1 MEQLKKKICGI
12 KYYRTWNLL
21 LGTFLVTIV
30 EKPSSWFPCIE
41 AFREVRP
48 KKRNSC
54 PFPVS
59 SLNVQLALI
68 MFSFDFCKLNYGIAK
83 LYLEK

>member
-1 MEQLKKKICGI
+1 MPSGSVGGTIKKKNCGT

-48 KKRNSC
+48 KKRKSMLERAQVGALGLHTC
-54 PFPVS
+54 SVIY
-59 SLNVQLALI
+59 SL
-68 MFSFDFCKLNYGIAK
+68 
-83 LYLEK
+83 